1 MCRTILNRFFEV
13 TLQSGEMHLN
23 TLSSSSKLGTTV
35 AILLFE
41 GRWFALKQK
50 INVLPE
56 KRKQNEPLTKV
67 KGIEGVQIVKN
78 VENFLKNLDE
88 RPFGIS
94 NIKRS

>member
-1 MCRTILNRFFEV
+1 MCCTILNHFFEV
-13 TLQSGEMHLN
+13 TSQSGEMHLK

-35 AILLFE
+35 ATLLFV

-56 KRKQNEPLTKV
+56 KCKQSEPLTKV

-78 VENFLKNLDE
+78 VENVLKNLD
-88 RPFGIS
+88 
-94 NIKRS
+94 